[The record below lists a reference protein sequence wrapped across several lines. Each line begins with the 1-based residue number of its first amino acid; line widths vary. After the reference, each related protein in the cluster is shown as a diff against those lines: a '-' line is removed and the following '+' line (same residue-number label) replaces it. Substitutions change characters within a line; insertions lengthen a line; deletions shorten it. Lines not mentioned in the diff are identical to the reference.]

1 VSPDK
6 LFHWVVKYLYP
17 LKHIPM
23 LPYIFDG
30 ILKMHA
36 YFFHE
41 ELLDWLDDIDN
52 EMVKLPEVVIS
63 SHKYGGV
70 QYNALGKEI
79 GHIHGNGL
87 VDIRFTKK
95 LKAQICEEGKV
106 EEHHILKKTGW
117 LSFQL
122 KDSEDVAYAIKLLR
136 QSHSLLLQRS
146 NYKVPTNSKPIS
158 STN

>member
-6 LFHWVVKYLYP
+6 LFRWVVKYLYP

-36 YFFHE
+36 YVFHQD
-41 ELLDWLDDIDN
+41 LLDWLDDIDN
-52 EMVKLPEVVIS
+52 EMVKLPEVFVS

-87 VDIRFTKK
+87 IDIRFTKK
-95 LKAQICEEGKV
+95 LKSQISEEGKV
-106 EEHHILKKTGW
+106 EDHHILKHRLAEFSITK
-117 LSFQL
+117 F
-122 KDSEDVAYAIKLLR
+122 R
-136 QSHSLLLQRS
+136 RC
-146 NYKVPTNSKPIS
+146 
-158 STN
+158 